1 MKVYLVIYDN
11 GETSIEDYDEW
22 VEAVM
27 SSEEK
32 AKNYKPAGVEVG
44 YFNRIDC
51 FEIDK
56 PSEWE
61 SVFRQ

>member
-1 MKVYLVIYDN
+1 MIKVYLVIYDN

-61 SVFRQ
+61 SVFI